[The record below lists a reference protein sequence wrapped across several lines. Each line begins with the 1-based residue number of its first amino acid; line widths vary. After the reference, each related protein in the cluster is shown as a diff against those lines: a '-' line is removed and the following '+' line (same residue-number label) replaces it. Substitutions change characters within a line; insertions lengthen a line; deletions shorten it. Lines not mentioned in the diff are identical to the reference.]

1 MGQPVSGNPTQYM
14 MEKAF
19 AEAGIDSRFLTLEVS
34 AENLGDAVKGMR
46 AMGFR
51 GGELASPHT
60 VAVTEYLDR
69 LTPAAEIIGEVNCI
83 FRDGGDLVGEN
94 TIGKA
99 LLRSLAE
106 RIRLPDARVAIL
118 GAGSAA
124 RAAAVEL
131 ALSGTHE
138 ITIVNRSVER
148 GQTLVDLLNSQTG
161 ADARLVHWAGHYH
174 VDEETRVLIHATSIF
189 RDDSE
194 ARLAVDLPGAATG
207 AVVAEMNFDPP
218 LTTLLR
224 DAAQA
229 GCATVDGL
237 SVLVNQAAIAFKIW
251 TGIDPDVNVLREA
264 VEEFLM
270 V

>member
-1 MGQPVSGNPTQYM
+1 MGQPIAGNPTQYM

-34 AENLGDAVKGMR
+34 PENLCDAVKGMR

-51 GGELASPHT
+51 GGELAAPHT
-60 VAVTEYLDR
+60 AAVAEHLDR
-69 LTPAAEIIGEVNCI
+69 LTPAAEIVGEVNCI
-83 FRDGGDLVGEN
+83 FRDGGELVGEN

-99 LLRSLAE
+99 LLQALAK
-106 RIRLPDARVAIL
+106 RIDPQGVRVAIL

-124 RAAAVEL
+124 RAVAVEL
-131 ALSGTHE
+131 ALAGASE
-138 ITIVNRSVER
+138 ITIVNRSMER
-148 GQTLVDLLNSQTG
+148 GQALLGLLAERTN
-161 ADARLVHWAGHYH
+161 AAARLVHWAGHYH
-174 VDEETRVLIHATSIF
+174 LEEETSVLVHATSIF
-189 RDDSE
+189 RADSGV
-194 ARLAVDLPGAATG
+194 RLPVDLTG
-207 AVVAEMNFDPP
+207 ASSGVVVAEMNFDPP
-218 LTTLLR
+218 LTSLLR
-224 DAAQA
+224 AASEA

-251 TGIDPDVNVLREA
+251 TGIDADEGVMREA